1 MSQCPITYEICSPN
15 KYSAAGLK
23 KLRRGL
29 TNLELFDEM
38 PIQGYPATNFEI
50 NWPHSWAF
58 GEIPNESEQM
68 EIRGKKSRFILL
80 PPAKPIPQTSE
91 NIDLCTRI
99 AQICGIKTVFH
110 GMIFNRDQTLTY
122 FAEMPWDNSH
132 NKPFTLT
139 KSTDALKS
147 LKKPLNVGTV
157 EGLVEVIENY
167 CTFPV
172 VEKYHLFQRIL
183 FSWITGYESQSW
195 KDYFLLK
202 QVSKTTLAP
211 PFFFIN
217 SILLQ
222 GRQER
227 EMGLTFQG
235 KYTALTPED
244 FKDLLGR
251 EILSLSKEAVDHI
264 FLHFKSSYSPA
275 RQLVL
280 NSFLSEE
287 LKEHFLDVLVGRF
300 SRLRL

>member
-1 MSQCPITYEICSPN
+1 MSQCPITYEICSPD
-15 KYSAAGLK
+15 KYSSAGLK

-29 TNLELFDEM
+29 TKIELLDETA
-38 PIQGYPATNFEI
+38 IQGHPATNFEI
-50 NWPHSWAF
+50 NWTHPWAF
-58 GEIPNESEQM
+58 GEIPTGDEQM
-68 EIRGKKSRFILL
+68 EIRSKKSRFILL

-91 NIDLCTRI
+91 NIDLSTRL
-99 AQICGIKTVFH
+99 AEICGIKPAFH
-110 GMIFNRDQTLTY
+110 GMLFNKDQTLTY
-122 FAEMPWDNSH
+122 FAEIPRDISR
-132 NKPFTLT
+132 NKSLSLT

-147 LKKPLNVGTV
+147 LKKPLNIGTV

-172 VEKYHLFQRIL
+172 IEKYRLFQRIL
-183 FSWITGYESQSW
+183 FSWLTGYESQSW

-202 QVSKTTLAP
+202 QASKTALAP
-211 PFFFIN
+211 PLFFIN
-217 SILLQ
+217 SILLY

-227 EMGLTFQG
+227 EMGLSVRG
-235 KYTALTPED
+235 KYTAFTAED

-251 EILSLSKEAVDHI
+251 EILLLSKEAIDHI